1 MPTAMKA
8 GLDDKMTD
16 TDNLDGI
23 LTEWEKNI
31 KDIKIPACFNKM
43 PQETGKTFL
52 HSKQVGNYLVGEM
65 INKGSFA
72 KVMEG
77 LHIPTG
83 EKVAIK
89 VIDKRKAKQDSYVL
103 KNMKRE
109 PRIHQMIKHPNV
121 VQLYE
126 TLETD
131 NSYYMVMELCLGG
144 DLLDRIC
151 DKKRLAE
158 REVRRY
164 TRQILSAV
172 EHLHRQ
178 GIVHRDLKIENFL
191 LDENNNIK
199 IVDFGLSNTAK
210 FEGLSQELLHTQ
222 CGSPAY
228 AAPELLAH
236 GKYGP
241 KVDIWSIGVSM
252 FAMLTGTLP
261 FTVEP
266 FNIKQLHQKM
276 LIGEIS
282 PIPSDISPGA
292 VHFMQSL
299 LEPDPAKR
307 PGVKEA
313 IKDKWLNEGF
323 TWKML
328 NAATY
333 ENRLCPSELNP
344 VVLNYMT
351 EMMEFSLS
359 EVISILVN
367 NRPSPAMAS
376 YCLLLKK
383 LLRYQKDR
391 RRAQHPTQVEEGS
404 DHMHRDPQV
413 LSCQAGLQLG
423 SPSLSWCLGLFLLR
437 GRTHP
442 GVQLFLLH
450 HKTML
455 ICQSSHVQMHVGVR
469 VMVLQQ
475 EGVLE
480 PMLIHLLADSVSY
493 KPQRKCYRLSKDGVL
508 RENEIEKHNNDPDKH
523 LNKAS
528 EIQISQKDEMDTLE
542 NLRNYGNKAFPSVL
556 TLAVPDA
563 SQENEIAITL
573 ENQENLPEVS
583 KFTGKELVP
592 LRPPKSSNK
601 STPCEPMCQPLL
613 DFQEN
618 RNDFEDFIEARKPC
632 LHETL
637 TSTPVI
643 NQPPSSNVQVMTCTS
658 KVPPR
663 SVIENRIITR
673 SPLPH
678 QHTRFKD
685 LLKAADENIYNPA
698 QWHPDKEG
706 TDLLKVDSPQLLPF
720 PRLQQAAQGE
730 TLARK
735 VSWQGASQQP
745 TNICPLVLV
754 SGSKPPAFPM
764 SQQQTFT
771 VRSMRQSKE
780 NPTHFFNKKTK
791 KNFIQL
797 RHTPKTADLNLP
809 VLPPLYKTRKC
820 LCIESIFSFDSPLQ
834 NTFCCTIWFETNGFS
849 SLPPSSSSST
859 CPQREES
866 KRSLCFSFTNS
877 VKVCLSASSLAST
890 LAAAENRDFQG
901 MRHLA
906 AVRENIKFLQGP
918 FHLPIVSIFKQEIN
932 ICFGDVMSAERTYKQ
947 DSTNQKLTK
956 TKKAA
961 HVHLLSAPAS

>member
-16 TDNLDGI
+16 TGNVDGI
-23 LTEWEKNI
+23 LPEWEKNF

-43 PQETGKTFL
+43 PQETGKTFP
-52 HSKQVGNYLVGEM
+52 HSKQVGNYLVGKM

-121 VQLYE
+121 VWLYE

-131 NSYYMVMELCLGG
+131 NSYYMVMELCHGG

-172 EHLHRQ
+172 EHLHCQ
-178 GIVHRDLKIENFL
+178 GFVHRDLKIENFL
-191 LDENNNIK
+191 LDENNNK

-210 FEGLSQELLHTQ
+210 FRDLSQELLHTQ

-236 GKYGP
+236 RKYGP
-241 KVDIWSIGVSM
+241 KVDVWSIGVSM
-252 FAMLTGTLP
+252 FVMLTGTLP
-261 FTVEP
+261 FMVEP

-323 TWKML
+323 TRKIL

-351 EMMEFSLS
+351 EIMEFSLS
-359 EVISILVN
+359 EVINILIN

-383 LLRYQKDR
+383 LLRYQKDCK
-391 RRAQHPTQVEEGS
+391 RAQ
-404 DHMHRDPQV
+404 
-413 LSCQAGLQLG
+413 
-423 SPSLSWCLGLFLLR
+423 
-437 GRTHP
+437 
-442 GVQLFLLH
+442 
-450 HKTML
+450 
-455 ICQSSHVQMHVGVR
+455 
-469 VMVLQQ
+469 
-475 EGVLE
+475 
-480 PMLIHLLADSVSY
+480 
-493 KPQRKCYRLSKDGVL
+493 
-508 RENEIEKHNNDPDKH
+508 RENEVKNHNVNPDKH
-523 LNKAS
+523 LNEES
-528 EIQISQKDEMDTLE
+528 EIQISQKAEMDTLE
-542 NLRNYGNKAFPSVL
+542 NLRSYGNRAFPSVL

-563 SQENEIAITL
+563 IQEDEIAITL

-583 KFTGKELVP
+583 KFAGRELVH
-592 LRPPKSSNK
+592 LGPPKSPSK
-601 STPCEPMCQPLL
+601 STPSDPIYQPLL

-618 RNDFEDFIEARKPC
+618 VNDFEDLTEAENPC
-632 LHETL
+632 LDEKSPSMPTD
-637 TSTPVI
+637 
-643 NQPPSSNVQVMTCTS
+643 NQPPSSNIPAMTCTS
-658 KVPPR
+658 KAPR
-663 SVIENRIITR
+663 RLLIENRIITR
-673 SPLPH
+673 SPLSH
-678 QHTRFKD
+678 QDMRFKD
-685 LLKAADENIYNPA
+685 LLKAVDDNIHIPT
-698 QWHPDKEG
+698 QWHLDEEG
-706 TDLLKVDSPQLLPF
+706 TDVLMIDPLQLSPF
-720 PRLQQAAQGE
+720 PRLRQAALRE
-730 TLARK
+730 NPARK
-735 VSWQGASQQP
+735 ISWLGTSQQH
-745 TNICPLVLV
+745 TNICPLVLCK
-754 SGSKPPAFPM
+754 SSKPPASPM
-764 SQQQTFT
+764 SQQQTST
-771 VRSMRQSKE
+771 IRSMRQSKE
-780 NPTHFFNKKTK
+780 KPTHFFNKKTK
-791 KNFIQL
+791 KNFVQL
-797 RHTPKTADLNLP
+797 RHIPKTTDLNLP
-809 VLPPLYKTRKC
+809 VLSPPYQTR
-820 LCIESIFSFDSPLQ
+820 L
-834 NTFCCTIWFETNGFS
+834 G
-849 SLPPSSSSST
+849 
-859 CPQREES
+859 
-866 KRSLCFSFTNS
+866 
-877 VKVCLSASSLAST
+877 
-890 LAAAENRDFQG
+890 
-901 MRHLA
+901 
-906 AVRENIKFLQGP
+906 
-918 FHLPIVSIFKQEIN
+918 
-932 ICFGDVMSAERTYKQ
+932 
-947 DSTNQKLTK
+947 
-956 TKKAA
+956 KKAEILRLNFA
-961 HVHLLSAPAS
+961 

>member
-16 TDNLDGI
+16 TGNLDGI
-23 LTEWEKNI
+23 LPEWEKNL

-43 PQETGKTFL
+43 PQETGKTFP
-52 HSKQVGNYLVGEM
+52 HSKQVGNYLVGKM

-121 VQLYE
+121 VRLYE

-172 EHLHRQ
+172 EHLHCQ

-236 GKYGP
+236 RKYGP
-241 KVDIWSIGVSM
+241 KVDVWSIGVSM

-276 LIGEIS
+276 LTGEIS

-313 IKDKWLNEGF
+313 MKDKWLNEGF
-323 TWKML
+323 TRKIL

-333 ENRLCPSELNP
+333 ENRFCPGELNP

-351 EMMEFSLS
+351 KTMEFSLS
-359 EVISILVN
+359 EVINILIN

-391 RRAQHPTQVEEGS
+391 KRAQ
-404 DHMHRDPQV
+404 
-413 LSCQAGLQLG
+413 
-423 SPSLSWCLGLFLLR
+423 
-437 GRTHP
+437 
-442 GVQLFLLH
+442 
-450 HKTML
+450 
-455 ICQSSHVQMHVGVR
+455 
-469 VMVLQQ
+469 
-475 EGVLE
+475 
-480 PMLIHLLADSVSY
+480 
-493 KPQRKCYRLSKDGVL
+493 
-508 RENEIEKHNNDPDKH
+508 RENEVKTHNINPDKH
-523 LNKAS
+523 LNKES
-528 EIQISQKDEMDTLE
+528 EIQISQKAERDTLE
-542 NLRNYGNKAFPSVL
+542 NLRNYGNRAFPSVL

-563 SQENEIAITL
+563 IQEDEIAITL
-573 ENQENLPEVS
+573 ENQENSPEVS
-583 KFTGKELVP
+583 KFAGSELVH
-592 LRPPKSSNK
+592 LGPPKSSSK
-601 STPCEPMCQPLL
+601 KQYL
-613 DFQEN
+613 
-618 RNDFEDFIEARKPC
+618 NDFEDLIEAAKPC
-632 LHETL
+632 LHEKSP
-637 TSTPVI
+637 STPAN
-643 NQPPSSNVQVMTCTS
+643 NQPPSSNIQAMTCTS

-663 SVIENRIITR
+663 SLMKTKIITR
-673 SPLPH
+673 SPSPH
-678 QHTRFKD
+678 QDVRFKD
-685 LLKAADENIYNPA
+685 LLKAVDDNIYIPTW
-698 QWHPDKEG
+698 WHPDKES
-706 TDLLKVDSPQLLPF
+706 TDLLMIDSPQLLPF
-720 PRLQQAAQGE
+720 PRLQQAALRE

-735 VSWQGASQQP
+735 ISWMGSSQQH

-754 SGSKPPAFPM
+754 NGSKPPAFPM

-771 VRSMRQSKE
+771 IRSMKQSKE

-797 RHTPKTADLNLP
+797 RHTPKTTDLNLP
-809 VLPPLYKTRKC
+809 VLSPPYQTRLGKKT
-820 LCIESIFSFDSPLQ
+820 
-834 NTFCCTIWFETNGFS
+834 
-849 SLPPSSSSST
+849 
-859 CPQREES
+859 
-866 KRSLCFSFTNS
+866 
-877 VKVCLSASSLAST
+877 
-890 LAAAENRDFQG
+890 
-901 MRHLA
+901 
-906 AVRENIKFLQGP
+906 
-918 FHLPIVSIFKQEIN
+918 EILRLN
-932 ICFGDVMSAERTYKQ
+932 FA
-947 DSTNQKLTK
+947 
-956 TKKAA
+956 
-961 HVHLLSAPAS
+961 

>member
-8 GLDDKMTD
+8 GLDDKTTD
-16 TDNLDGI
+16 TGNLDRI
-23 LTEWEKNI
+23 LPEWEKNL

-43 PQETGKTFL
+43 PQETGKTFP
-52 HSKQVGNYLVGEM
+52 HSKQVGNYLVGKM

-72 KVMEG
+72 TVMEG

-103 KNMKRE
+103 KNVKRE

-121 VQLYE
+121 VRLYE

-172 EHLHRQ
+172 EHLHCQ

-236 GKYGP
+236 RKYGP
-241 KVDIWSIGVSM
+241 KVDVWSIGVSM

-307 PGVKEA
+307 PGVREA

-323 TWKML
+323 TTKIL
-328 NAATY
+328 NATAY

-359 EVISILVN
+359 EVINILIH
-367 NRPSPAMAS
+367 NRPMAS

-383 LLRYQKDR
+383 LLRYQKD
-391 RRAQHPTQVEEGS
+391 HKS
-404 DHMHRDPQV
+404 
-413 LSCQAGLQLG
+413 LQ
-423 SPSLSWCLGLFLLR
+423 
-437 GRTHP
+437 
-442 GVQLFLLH
+442 
-450 HKTML
+450 K
-455 ICQSSHVQMHVGVR
+455 
-469 VMVLQQ
+469 
-475 EGVLE
+475 
-480 PMLIHLLADSVSY
+480 
-493 KPQRKCYRLSKDGVL
+493 
-508 RENEIEKHNNDPDKH
+508 ENEVEKHDMNPDKH
-523 LNKAS
+523 LSKES
-528 EIQISQKDEMDTLE
+528 EIQISQKAEMDTLE
-542 NLRNYGNKAFPSVL
+542 SLRNYGNRAFPSVL

-563 SQENEIAITL
+563 VQEDEITITL
-573 ENQENLPEVS
+573 ENQENFPEVS
-583 KFTGKELVP
+583 KFAGRELVH
-592 LRPPKSSNK
+592 LGPPKSSSK
-601 STPCEPMCQPLL
+601 SMPCEPMYQPLV
-613 DFQEN
+613 DFPEN
-618 RNDFEDFIEARKPC
+618 RNDFEDLTEAGKPS
-632 LHETL
+632 LHEESP
-637 TSTPVI
+637 STPAN
-643 NQPPSSNVQVMTCTS
+643 NQPPSSNVQAMTCTS

-663 SVIENRIITR
+663 SLIENRIITR

-678 QHTRFKD
+678 QDVRFKD
-685 LLKAADENIYNPA
+685 LLKAVDDNIYIPTW
-698 QWHPDKEG
+698 WHLDKEG
-706 TDLLKVDSPQLLPF
+706 TDLLIIDFPQLSPF
-720 PRLQQAAQGE
+720 PRLRQAALRE

-735 VSWQGASQQP
+735 ISWLGASQQR
-745 TNICPLVLV
+745 TNICPLVSV
-754 SGSKPPAFPM
+754 NGSKPPAFPM
-764 SQQQTFT
+764 SQQQMFT
-771 VRSMRQSKE
+771 IRSMRQPKE
-780 NPTHFFNKKTK
+780 NPTHFFNKRTK

-797 RHTPKTADLNLP
+797 RHIPKTTDLNLP
-809 VLPPLYKTRKC
+809 VLSPAYQTR
-820 LCIESIFSFDSPLQ
+820 L
-834 NTFCCTIWFETNGFS
+834 G
-849 SLPPSSSSST
+849 
-859 CPQREES
+859 
-866 KRSLCFSFTNS
+866 
-877 VKVCLSASSLAST
+877 
-890 LAAAENRDFQG
+890 
-901 MRHLA
+901 
-906 AVRENIKFLQGP
+906 
-918 FHLPIVSIFKQEIN
+918 
-932 ICFGDVMSAERTYKQ
+932 
-947 DSTNQKLTK
+947 
-956 TKKAA
+956 KKAEILRLNFA
-961 HVHLLSAPAS
+961 

>member
-1 MPTAMKA
+1 MCTAMKG

-16 TDNLDGI
+16 TGNLDGI
-23 LTEWEKNI
+23 LPKWEKNL

-43 PQETGKTFL
+43 PQETGKTFP
-52 HSKQVGNYLVGEM
+52 HSKQAGNYLVGKM

-89 VIDKRKAKQDSYVL
+89 VIDKRKAKQDSYIL

-121 VQLYE
+121 VRLYE

-158 REVRRY
+158 REVRTY

-172 EHLHRQ
+172 EHLHCQ

-199 IVDFGLSNTAK
+199 IIDFGLSNTAK

-236 GKYGP
+236 RKYGP
-241 KVDIWSIGVSM
+241 KVDVWSIGVSM

-323 TWKML
+323 TRNSL
-328 NAATY
+328 NAATF

-359 EVISILVN
+359 EVINILIN
-367 NRPSPAMAS
+367 NSPSPAMAS

-391 RRAQHPTQVEEGS
+391 KRAQ
-404 DHMHRDPQV
+404 
-413 LSCQAGLQLG
+413 
-423 SPSLSWCLGLFLLR
+423 
-437 GRTHP
+437 
-442 GVQLFLLH
+442 
-450 HKTML
+450 
-455 ICQSSHVQMHVGVR
+455 
-469 VMVLQQ
+469 
-475 EGVLE
+475 
-480 PMLIHLLADSVSY
+480 
-493 KPQRKCYRLSKDGVL
+493 
-508 RENEIEKHNNDPDKH
+508 RENEVEKHNINPDKH
-523 LNKAS
+523 LNKES
-528 EIQISQKDEMDTLE
+528 EIQISQKAEMDTLE

-563 SQENEIAITL
+563 IQGDKIAITL

-583 KFTGKELVP
+583 KSAGRELVH
-592 LRPPKSSNK
+592 LGPPKSSSK
-601 STPCEPMCQPLL
+601 STPCEPIYQPLL

-618 RNDFEDFIEARKPC
+618 LNYFGGLTEARKPY
-632 LHETL
+632 LHEK
-637 TSTPVI
+637 SPPTPAN
-643 NQPPSSNVQVMTCTS
+643 NQPPSSDVQPMTCTS
-658 KVPPR
+658 KAPPR
-663 SVIENRIITR
+663 SLMENRVITR

-678 QHTRFKD
+678 QDIRFKD
-685 LLKAADENIYNPA
+685 LLNAVDDNIYIPMR
-698 QWHPDKEG
+698 WHLDKEG
-706 TDLLKVDSPQLLPF
+706 TDLLMINSPQLSPF
-720 PRLQQAAQGE
+720 PRLQQAALGE
-730 TLARK
+730 TPARK
-735 VSWQGASQQP
+735 ISWLGASQQH
-745 TNICPLVLV
+745 TNTRPLVLV
-754 SGSKPPAFPM
+754 NGSKPLAFPM
-764 SQQQTFT
+764 SQKQTFT
-771 VRSMRQSKE
+771 IRSMRQSKE
-780 NPTHFFNKKTK
+780 NPTHVFNKKTK

-797 RHTPKTADLNLP
+797 RHTPKTTDLNLP
-809 VLPPLYKTRKC
+809 VLSPPYQTR
-820 LCIESIFSFDSPLQ
+820 L
-834 NTFCCTIWFETNGFS
+834 G
-849 SLPPSSSSST
+849 
-859 CPQREES
+859 
-866 KRSLCFSFTNS
+866 
-877 VKVCLSASSLAST
+877 
-890 LAAAENRDFQG
+890 
-901 MRHLA
+901 
-906 AVRENIKFLQGP
+906 
-918 FHLPIVSIFKQEIN
+918 
-932 ICFGDVMSAERTYKQ
+932 
-947 DSTNQKLTK
+947 
-956 TKKAA
+956 KKDDILRLNFA
-961 HVHLLSAPAS
+961 